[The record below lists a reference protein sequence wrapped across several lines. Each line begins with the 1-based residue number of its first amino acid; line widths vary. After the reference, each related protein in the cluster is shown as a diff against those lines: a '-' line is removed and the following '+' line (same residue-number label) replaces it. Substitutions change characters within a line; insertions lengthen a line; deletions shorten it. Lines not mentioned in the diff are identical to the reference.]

1 MRERG
6 GEARSRRDWLK
17 GLVILALAARIL
29 GLSPAVAAD
38 ETRYAALTTG
48 TEPLPEADLPTVLSA
63 ADAARYHRIF
73 ALQAQGRW
81 AAADHEIARLDNR
94 LLLGEVLAERYRD
107 QRYHPSYAQ
116 LARWLHHYADQ
127 PDAKPIY
134 EMAQAYQP
142 EGAPAP
148 KKPEA
153 PIRRVS
159 AAAATASADHLTT
172 LADRIRTLARHKP
185 AAAAALL
192 ATPAAER
199 QLDARLRDRLRA
211 DIAQAYRAA
220 GEEKSPPESAAATV
234 AAHWQAGLDDWQ
246 RGRFTAAG
254 RHFERAAKAPGQK
267 PWARAAA
274 AFWAARVAEHQH
286 QSEHTA
292 YWLGIAAEAPRTF
305 YGLLARRILGVDT
318 YLNFTSD
325 PFTVFDADV
334 ILGRAG
340 GRRALALLA
349 AGEPGRA
356 SAELHY
362 LAAHSDAAVVESVEA
377 LADRANLPSLSL
389 ELAGVLADSDGQH
402 HDYALYPVPRWQPL
416 DGFSVDRALLFAL
429 MRQESLFLPRV
440 KSAAGARGLMQL
452 MPATARSMA
461 ARAGVDL
468 GDGRETEAEDALAD
482 PELNLTLA
490 QEYVVTLL
498 GDEHIHDNLLL
509 FACAYNSGPAA
520 ALHWLSARPEY
531 RKDPLLFLESIPA
544 PETRAFAKR
553 VLANYWIY
561 RQRLGQPS
569 PDLDA
574 LAAGQWPTYI
584 AYDSLPEEDRRD
596 AENR

>member
-1 MRERG
+1 M
-6 GEARSRRDWLK
+6 
-17 GLVILALAARIL
+17 
-29 GLSPAVAAD
+29 
-38 ETRYAALTTG
+38 
-48 TEPLPEADLPTVLSA
+48 VLSA

-73 ALQAQGRW
+73 ALQAQGHW
-81 AAADHEIARLDNR
+81 AAADHEIARLNDR

-107 QRYHPSYAQ
+107 RRYHPSYAQ
-116 LARWLHHYADQ
+116 LSRWLHHYADE
-127 PDAKPIY
+127 PDAKLIY
-134 EMAQAYQP
+134 EMALAYQP
-142 EGAPAP
+142 DGAPTL
-148 KKPEA
+148 KKPA
-153 PIRRVS
+153 ATPIRRVS
-159 AAAATASADHLTT
+159 AGEASASASPLHLAT

-199 QLDARLRDRLRA
+199 QLDAKLRDRLHA

-220 GEEKSPPESAAATV
+220 GEDKSPPESAAAV
-234 AAHWQAGLDDWQ
+234 IAAHWQAGLDDWQ
-246 RGRFTAAG
+246 RGRFAAAG
-254 RHFERAAKAPGQK
+254 RQFEVVAKARGQK

-274 AFWAARVAEHQH
+274 AFWAARVARRQH
-286 QSEHTA
+286 QSEHAA

-305 YGLLARRILGVDT
+305 YGLLARRTLGVDT

-325 PFTVFDADV
+325 PFTVFDAEV

-349 AGEPGRA
+349 AGEAGRA
-356 SAELHY
+356 AAELHH
-362 LAAHSDAAVVESVEA
+362 LAARSDTAVVESVEA

-440 KSAAGARGLMQL
+440 TSAAGARGLMQL

-461 ARAGVDL
+461 ARTGVDL

-498 GDEHIHDNLLL
+498 GDDHIRGNLLL

-520 ALHWLSARPEY
+520 MLHWLAARPEY